1 MDLRLLITA
10 LLLACNA
17 GYLIWK
23 AKTNPRG
30 RSSVTRGISNG
41 PETPVTEIVIRG
53 AQKSAERGI
62 DGLRSSLKSDLEK
75 PLDKLER
82 R

>member
-23 AKTNPRG
+23 AKTNPKG
-30 RSSVTRGISNG
+30 RAPLTRGWIDG
-41 PETPVTEIVIRG
+41 QETPINEIVIRG

-75 PLDKLER
+75 PGNKLER

>member
-1 MDLRLLITA
+1 MDLRLLVTA

-23 AKTNPRG
+23 AKTNPKG
-30 RSSVTRGISNG
+30 RPPLTRGWIDG
-41 PETPVTEIVIRG
+41 TQTPVDEIIIRG

-75 PLDKLER
+75 PGNKLER